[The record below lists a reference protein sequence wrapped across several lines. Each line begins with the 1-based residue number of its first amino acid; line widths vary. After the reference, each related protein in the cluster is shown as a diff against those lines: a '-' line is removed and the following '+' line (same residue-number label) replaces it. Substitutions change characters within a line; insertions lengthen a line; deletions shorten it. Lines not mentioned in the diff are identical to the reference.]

1 MFDPISIS
9 GMELKNRF
17 MRSAT
22 YDGMAKDGQVTE
34 IQIELYRKL
43 TQGGAG
49 LIVSGLMS
57 VSKDGRL
64 SPFQNHVFED
74 AHVES
79 LSKLTEAVH
88 QAGGKVAVQLAHAG
102 RESLVLHHSED
113 GNLPEDGILPAGPSA
128 QEKGPGYEGRC
139 RALSAE
145 EIASIVQSFGRA
157 AGLAKQAGFDA
168 VQLHAA
174 HAYLL
179 AQFLSPLSNRRED
192 EWGGPLSGRLRLH
205 LQILKAMRKQVG
217 GDYPLMIKL
226 GVADGAPGGLELAEG
241 LEAASKLAEAGFD
254 CLEIS
259 QGLRGSTWNE
269 MEFKTKLTPGRQNY
283 FAQWAAQVKDR
294 VDQPVVMVGGL
305 RSYNSIAESLRRDD
319 ADLAALCRPL
329 IREPDLV
336 LRWHKDAAYKPKCI
350 SCNQCLLLLRGGR
363 ALACAQDDQ
372 AAREYI
378 KRIKQKEK
386 DPDHE

>member
-1 MFDPISIS
+1 MFDPISIN
-9 GMELKNRF
+9 GMELANRF

-34 IQIELYRKL
+34 SQIELYRKL
-43 TQGGAG
+43 AQGGTG
-49 LIVSGLMS
+49 LIVSGLMT

-64 SPFQNHVFED
+64 APFQNYLFED
-74 AHVES
+74 AHIAG

-88 QAGGKVAVQLAHAG
+88 RAGGKVAVQLAHAG
-102 RESLVLHHSED
+102 RESLVLHQSAD
-113 GNLPEDGILPAGPSA
+113 GDLPAGPSA

-139 RALSAE
+139 RALSAG

-179 AQFLSPLSNRRED
+179 AQFLSPLANRRED
-192 EWGGPLSGRLRLH
+192 DWGGSLSGRLRLH
-205 LQILKAMRKQVG
+205 LQILKAMREQVG
-217 GDYPLMIKL
+217 ESYPLMIKL

-241 LEAASKLAEAGFD
+241 LEAASQLAQAGFD

-269 MEFKTKLTPGRQNY
+269 MEFRTKLTPGRQDY
-283 FAQWAAQVKDR
+283 FVQWAAQVKER
-294 VDQPVVMVGGL
+294 VHQPVAMVGGL
-305 RSYNSIAESLRRDD
+305 RSYNSISENLRRDN

-329 IREPDLV
+329 IREPDLA
-336 LRWHKDAAYKPKCI
+336 RFWQKDAAYKPKCI

-378 KRIKQKEK
+378 KGIKKK
-386 DPDHE
+386 DAGHE

>member
-1 MFDPISIS
+1 MFDPISIN
-9 GMELKNRF
+9 GMELANRF

-34 IQIELYRKL
+34 SQIELYRKL
-43 TQGGAG
+43 AQGGAG
-49 LIVSGLMS
+49 LIVSGLMT

-64 SPFQNHVFED
+64 APFQNYLFED
-74 AHVES
+74 VHIAG

-102 RESLVLHHSED
+102 RESFVLHQSAD
-113 GNLPEDGILPAGPSA
+113 GDLPAGPST

-139 RALSAE
+139 RALSTG
-145 EIASIVQSFGRA
+145 EIANIVQSFGRA

-192 EWGGPLSGRLRLH
+192 DWGGSLSGRLRLH
-205 LQILKAMRKQVG
+205 LQILKAMREQVG
-217 GDYPLMIKL
+217 DDYPLMIKL

-241 LEAASKLAEAGFD
+241 LEAASQLAQAGFD

-269 MEFKTKLTPGRQNY
+269 MEFRTKLTPGRQDY
-283 FAQWAAQVKDR
+283 FVQWAAQVKER
-294 VDQPVVMVGGL
+294 VHQPVIMVGGL
-305 RSYNSIAESLRRDD
+305 RSYNSITENLRRDN

-336 LRWHKDAAYKPKCI
+336 RLWQKDAAYKPKCI

-378 KRIKQKEK
+378 KRIKKK
-386 DPDHE
+386 DAGHE